1 MRRNICL
8 AVCLC
13 ALAWS
18 NVTWAQSPFEE
29 IGAQVGL
36 TEPGQAGCP
45 RWFDFEGDGD
55 LDLLRTIRYNN
66 AVELYLNE
74 AGQFTRLDEIGLPTD
89 SDIQSVVP
97 VDFDRDGDVD
107 LFLGGYH
114 TNLLFMV
121 NEGGQFVERAE
132 AYGLTVTNGVRDY
145 FWLDLDGDDWLDL
158 VVQYINYWQLYRNDN
173 GVRFVD
179 ITAQANLPPTTDN
192 AMFALADYDLDND
205 GNGVFAD
212 VTEEVGLLGSA
223 ARAGCVFVD
232 MNNDKYPDLV
242 APGNGT
248 HAVWLNHHGE
258 YFEGATVHGA
268 EADFESMPF
277 PWGARYAAGD
287 YDLDGDYD
295 FMVVCPGGTGY
306 MLAENQVLRCDSVV
320 GMDVWFTNMAG
331 DWGLDALE
339 DGLPRFADF
348 DDDGDLDLIL
358 MLHDQPPLLYRNL
371 TNGAGRL
378 EVSVAGPNGEEYG
391 WHRRVELYPHG
402 SETVLCATVLGED
415 AVGIN
420 GMSNYFAVEPQQ
432 AYDIVIHLENGEI
445 LSPQS
450 LPQLANVVPA
460 EIGYK
465 LRVELDGIAV
475 NPPPLAVREFAMH
488 PAYPN
493 PFNPV
498 TTISFELTQTRDVVF
513 RVFNL
518 RGQEVTLLSLGARA
532 AGRHDFVWHADNLAS
547 GVYFGRLEAGDYRML
562 QKLVLLK

>member
-1 MRRNICL
+1 M
-8 AVCLC
+8 
-13 ALAWS
+13 
-18 NVTWAQSPFEE
+18 
-29 IGAQVGL
+29 
-36 TEPGQAGCP
+36 
-45 RWFDFEGDGD
+45 
-55 LDLLRTIRYNN
+55 
-66 AVELYLNE
+66 
-74 AGQFTRLDEIGLPTD
+74 
-89 SDIQSVVP
+89 
-97 VDFDRDGDVD
+97 
-107 LFLGGYH
+107 
-114 TNLLFMV
+114 
-121 NEGGQFVERAE
+121 
-132 AYGLTVTNGVRDY
+132 TVTNGVRDY

-158 VVQYINYWQLYRNDN
+158 MVQYINYWQLYRNDN

-205 GNGVFAD
+205 MDIFMPRIYGQDYFYRNDGDGVFAD

-287 YDLDGDYD
+287 LIWTAITISWSSAPAAPAI
-295 FMVVCPGGTGY
+295 CWPKISSCAATA
-306 MLAENQVLRCDSVV
+306 LW
-320 GMDVWFTNMAG
+320 VWMCGFTNMAG

-432 AYDIVIHLENGEI
+432 AYDIEIHLENGEI

-450 LPQLANVVPA
+450 HPQLANVVPA
-460 EIGYK
+460 GS
-465 LRVELDGIAV
+465 
-475 NPPPLAVREFAMH
+475 
-488 PAYPN
+488 
-493 PFNPV
+493 V
-498 TTISFELTQTRDVVF
+498 TSC
-513 RVFNL
+513 
-518 RGQEVTLLSLGARA
+518 GLSWTALP
-532 AGRHDFVWHADNLAS
+532 
-547 GVYFGRLEAGDYRML
+547 
-562 QKLVLLK
+562 